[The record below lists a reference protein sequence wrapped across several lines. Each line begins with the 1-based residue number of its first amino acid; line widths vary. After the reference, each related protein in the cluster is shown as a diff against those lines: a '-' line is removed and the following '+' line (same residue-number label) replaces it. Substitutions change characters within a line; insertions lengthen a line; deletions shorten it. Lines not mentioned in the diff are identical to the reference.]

1 MTRTI
6 TKSEWSREGNLVTYR
21 VAADGFL
28 YNMVRILVGTML
40 RVAQGKFQPEDMPK
54 ILAALDRNQAGPT
67 APACGLCLDQ
77 VFYQDI
83 DLSQVGN

>member
-1 MTRTI
+1 MVTI
-6 TKSEWSREGNLVTYR
+6 R
-21 VAADGFL
+21 VSGTGFL